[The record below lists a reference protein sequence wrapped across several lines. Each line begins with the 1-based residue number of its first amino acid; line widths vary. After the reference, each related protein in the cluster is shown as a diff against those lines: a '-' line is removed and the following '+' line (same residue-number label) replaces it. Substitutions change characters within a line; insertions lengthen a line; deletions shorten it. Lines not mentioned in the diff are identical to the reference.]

1 MYIYIYLK
9 SSQNAKNKL
18 EILFAIHV
26 HNGERTVSLTN
37 CVGET
42 GQPHAK
48 ECNWTT
54 ILHYIQK
61 LTENGLKT

>member
-1 MYIYIYLK
+1 MVKKICVYIYIK

-37 CVGET
+37 GIEKT
-42 GQPHAK
+42 RQPHAK
-48 ECNWTT
+48 E
-54 ILHYIQK
+54 
-61 LTENGLKT
+61 